1 MSAEP
6 VRIIF
11 ETDMESD
18 IDDAGTLGMLHAL
31 ADNGECEILAVMHN
45 TSDEYGAVAID
56 AINTYYG
63 RSDLPIGVYKKED
76 APSAQFGGRTE
87 YTKEIAEHTGIPKS
101 GVTRQQAPA
110 AVELYRRI
118 LANLPDRSVT
128 IVSVGW
134 TTNLRDLHLD
144 ESGAELIDQKV
155 AKLVL
160 MGGGWAPPD
169 IPHVAT
175 MNLAGNQ
182 CVPAA
187 FYAGQYVVEHWPTP
201 IVFSGME
208 VTQGIATGEG
218 LRSTPVHNPVREA
231 YRSYKEKHGAT
242 VWDHHNADQCTTL
255 FAVRGK
261 QDLWRVNTEGGAR
274 MFLKPNEEERY
285 LRWHTQWDSSMGSK
299 HAYLSVVADPDHIAA
314 CIEGLMVQPPRE
326 AR

>member
-1 MSAEP
+1 M
-6 VRIIF
+6 
-11 ETDMESD
+11 
-18 IDDAGTLGMLHAL
+18 
-31 ADNGECEILAVMHN
+31 
-45 TSDEYGAVAID
+45 
-56 AINTYYG
+56 
-63 RSDLPIGVYKKED
+63 PIGVYKKED

-87 YTKEIAEHTGIPKS
+87 YTKAIAEHTGIPKS
-101 GVTRQQAPA
+101 GVTRRNASA

-118 LANLPDRSVT
+118 LAHQPDRSVT

-144 ESGAELIDQKV
+144 ESGARLIDQKI

-160 MGGGWAPPD
+160 MGGRWAPPD
-169 IPHVAT
+169 TAHVAT

-218 LRSTPVHNPVREA
+218 LRSTPTHNPVREA
-231 YRSYKEKHGAT
+231 YRYYKKKHGAT
-242 VWDHHNADQCTTL
+242 VWDHHNADQCATL
-255 FAVRGK
+255 FAVRGAR
-261 QDLWRVNTEGGAR
+261 DLWTVNAEGGAR

-285 LRWHTQWDSSMGSK
+285 LRWHTQWDSSLDRK
-299 HAYLSVVADPDHIAA
+299 HAYLSIAA
-314 CIEGLMVQPPRE
+314 DRDRIAASIEALMVQLPQNP
-326 AR
+326 